1 MPPFSLVNLFLLHI
15 LTGDISVVTVHF
27 ALSNTVGSLYQSIT
41 GSSTRKIPHNVPRFR
56 KRHNIWYFSYFSK
69 YFFRNTSEYFNF
81 KIFGWQHITILF
93 IGILGIISIIKRI
106 AVNRKFERIVGIV
119 LLSQQTILYTWYLLS
134 GYNLLIEGLPLYHCR
149 IAIILMGIGLLFN
162 KSICRK
168 LGSMWGLIGAIFAL
182 IYPSGLDPFVFPH
195 ITQFSFFIGHLFLL
209 WGAVYCIFIECI
221 KIDKKDFK
229 TVIYFTNIYHIVVF
243 ILNHMIGSNY
253 GFMRVSPIGIG
264 NNLHPV
270 VYGIVVMVIF
280 NLLMI
285 LMNAFINRQK
295 KSSEIVECL
304 I

>member
-1 MPPFSLVNLFLLHI
+1 MDFL
-15 LTGDISVVTVHF
+15 
-27 ALSNTVGSLYQSIT
+27 
-41 GSSTRKIPHNVPRFR
+41 
-56 KRHNIWYFSYFSK
+56 K
-69 YFFRNTSEYFNF
+69 YFFRKTSKYCNF
-81 KIFGWQHITILF
+81 KMFGWQHIAILF
-93 IGILGIISIIKRI
+93 IGTLGIISMIKRI
-106 AVNRKFERIVGIV
+106 AVNRKFEKIIGIV
-119 LLSQQTILYTWYLLS
+119 LLSQQIILYTWYLLS
-134 GYNLLIEGLPLYHCR
+134 KYHVLTEGLPLYHCR
-149 IAIILMGIGLLFN
+149 VAIILMGIGLLFN
-162 KSICRK
+162 KRICRK
-168 LGSMWGLIGAIFAL
+168 LGSMWGLIGAVFAL

-270 VYGIVVMVIF
+270 VYCIVVMVIF

>member
-1 MPPFSLVNLFLLHI
+1 MN
-15 LTGDISVVTVHF
+15 
-27 ALSNTVGSLYQSIT
+27 
-41 GSSTRKIPHNVPRFR
+41 
-56 KRHNIWYFSYFSK
+56 FSK

-182 IYPSGLDPFVFPH
+182 IYPSGLDPFVFPN
-195 ITQFSFFIGHLFLL
+195 IPQFSFYIGHIFLL
-209 WGAVYCIFIECI
+209 
-221 KIDKKDFK
+221 
-229 TVIYFTNIYHIVVF
+229 
-243 ILNHMIGSNY
+243 
-253 GFMRVSPIGIG
+253 
-264 NNLHPV
+264 
-270 VYGIVVMVIF
+270 
-280 NLLMI
+280 
-285 LMNAFINRQK
+285 
-295 KSSEIVECL
+295 
-304 I
+304 

>member
-1 MPPFSLVNLFLLHI
+1 MDFL
-15 LTGDISVVTVHF
+15 
-27 ALSNTVGSLYQSIT
+27 
-41 GSSTRKIPHNVPRFR
+41 
-56 KRHNIWYFSYFSK
+56 K
-69 YFFRNTSEYFNF
+69 YFFRKASKHSNF
-81 KIFGWQHITILF
+81 KIFGLAHLSILC

-182 IYPSGLDPFVFPH
+182 TYPSGLDPFVFPH

-209 WGAVYCIFIECI
+209 WGAVYCIFIECV

-229 TVIYFTNIYHIVVF
+229 TAIYFTNIYHIAVF
-243 ILNHMIGSNY
+243 ILNHMIGANY

-264 NNLHPV
+264 NNLPPI
-270 VYGIVVMVIF
+270 VYGLIVIGIF
-280 NLLMI
+280 NVLMI
-285 LMNAFINRQK
+285 FMNAFINRQQ

>member
-1 MPPFSLVNLFLLHI
+1 MN
-15 LTGDISVVTVHF
+15 
-27 ALSNTVGSLYQSIT
+27 
-41 GSSTRKIPHNVPRFR
+41 
-56 KRHNIWYFSYFSK
+56 FSK

-119 LLSQQTILYTWYLLS
+119 LLLQQTILYTWYLLS

-195 ITQFSFFIGHLFLL
+195 ITQFSFFLGHLVLL

-229 TVIYFTNIYHIVVF
+229 TVMYFTNIYHIVVF
-243 ILNHMIGSNY
+243 ILNHMIGANY

-285 LMNAFINRQK
+285 LMNAFINKQK